1 MAVTQVKEKGGER
14 CDGFSLGCF
23 ALDVKD
29 IPVERVSRM
38 QLEIHDKHC
47 KKRPKLEISVLRP
60 SSHGSK

>member
-23 ALDVKD
+23 ALDAKGVQ
-29 IPVERVSRM
+29 VERVSRM
-38 QLEIHDKHC
+38 QLEIYNKHC
-47 KKRPKLEISVLRP
+47 KERPKLEISVLRP